1 MSSVASCHLRLPEP
15 ALRLGP
21 VDSALSRYNVKPGTG
36 TTVLV
41 ATFFVVFGVELAS
54 HSVGDETLLLKFGAL
69 PGSAKQARRPGQS
82 TSWAVIRDYNDASTV
97 IETHEHKGEFTE
109 V

>member
-1 MSSVASCHLRLPEP
+1 VASCHLRP
-15 ALRLGP
+15 AGAGVRLGP
-21 VDSALSRYNVKPGTG
+21 VDSALSRCNMKPGTG

-41 ATFFVVFGVELAS
+41 ATLFVVFSVELAS
-54 HSVGDETLLLKFGAL
+54 HSVGNETLLLKFGAL

-82 TSWAVIRDYNDASTV
+82 TSWAVIRVYNDASTV
-97 IETHEHKGEFTE
+97 IETHKHTGDFGD